1 MDIFIKAKK
10 PELDIEYYGQQS
22 RFFEFF
28 DAVISDLMK
37 EGGIY
42 AETNSGSNGNAYM
55 FAKKGYKVITNDIS
69 EYSYSV
75 AKAILSD
82 DKPLNIAPKYAWL
95 KEYGDTYIKRA
106 AVFASLV
113 DEYGYNSSVPET
125 INEDIKEKIS
135 QRIKYFSN
143 MNKNGVRS
151 YKNYNMDLFQYLDHL
166 YENKIKVDVLF
177 MDFAWPWRDGKK
189 TEEYE
194 TTTNEYLNVF
204 EESNNN
210 ITEIWDKDTVIDNV
224 LITLEKAKKV
234 SKYVLLSNQSSNYP
248 TPEIL
253 EINLLV
259 NNFNYI
265 KRHTMLVKSEYE
277 DNLGKNEYFREYL
290 YVIKGDLL
298 NEN

>member
-1 MDIFIKAKK
+1 MLETRGVTI
-10 PELDIEYYGQQS
+10 
-22 RFFEFF
+22 RF
-28 DAVISDLMK
+28 
-37 EGGIY
+37 G
-42 AETNSGSNGNAYM
+42 
-55 FAKKGYKVITNDIS
+55 
-69 EYSYSV
+69 
-75 AKAILSD
+75 
-82 DKPLNIAPKYAWL
+82 
-95 KEYGDTYIKRA
+95 KRT
-106 AVFASLV
+106 L
-113 DEYGYNSSVPET
+113 
-125 INEDIKEKIS
+125 
-135 QRIKYFSN
+135 
-143 MNKNGVRS
+143 
-151 YKNYNMDLFQYLDHL
+151 
-166 YENKIKVDVLF
+166 
-177 MDFAWPWRDGKK
+177 
-189 TEEYE
+189 
-194 TTTNEYLNVF
+194 F

-298 NEN
+298 NENWLSNT